1 MSDSSDQ
8 SEINMMFSGE
18 VYGAA
23 GNVEGDQ
30 VVNARPNLANSAN
43 EIQQLLQQLG
53 CQPGL
58 LPEKVRA
65 DVNLAVEAIQK
76 DPRLMK
82 RVLGALKSGGIEAL
96 KELTDCL
103 HVKVLLSAY
112 DGWQNPK

>member
-1 MSDSSDQ
+1 MGDSSDQ
-8 SEINMMFSGE
+8 NKVNMTFSGP

-30 VVNARPNLANSAN
+30 VINTRPNLADSAN

-53 CQPGL
+53 LQPNT
-58 LPEKVRA
+58 LPDEVKAEVE
-65 DVNLAVEAIQK
+65 LAVKAIQK
-76 DPRLMK
+76 DPPLMA
-82 RVLGALKSGGIEAL
+82 RVVGALKSGSIEAL
-96 KELTDCL
+96 KELTDSL